1 MPDGLYPRPRFLP
14 AGDAALT
21 IELGDAIGAELNERV
36 LAFDAAI
43 QAAAIPGIVETVPT
57 YRSISVHYDPAMLGA
72 AELRAR
78 LDDLEIDP
86 EAGRT
91 ATRLWRIP
99 VAYGGAYGMDL
110 EHIAGLRGLTPER
123 VVELHGAAEYRVY
136 MIGFA
141 PGFSYLGGLD
151 ERLHTPRR
159 TEPRLRTPAGS
170 VSIGGMQAAVSSVEV
185 PSGWHMLGRTPVRTF
200 DLRRD
205 RPFLLSVG
213 DAVRFEPIAHG
224 EWEALDV
231 RAAAGE
237 TVARCEASP

>member
-1 MPDGLYPRPRFLP
+1 MTDGLYERPRFLA
-14 AGDAALT
+14 AGDAVLT
-21 IELGDAIGAELNERV
+21 IELGDAIGAELSERV
-36 LAFDAAI
+36 TAFDAAI
-43 QAAAIPGIVETVPT
+43 QAAAIEGIVETVPT
-57 YRSISVHYDPAMLGA
+57 YRSLSVHYDPAVLDA
-72 AELRAR
+72 AALRAR
-78 LDDLEIDP
+78 IEALEIDP
-86 EAGRT
+86 AAGRNP
-91 ATRLWRIP
+91 ARLWHIP
-99 VAYGGAYGMDL
+99 VAYGGDYGMDL
-110 EHIAGLRGLTPER
+110 EHIAERHGLTPER
-123 VVELHGAAEYRVY
+123 VVELHSRGRYRVY

-205 RPFLLSVG
+205 RPFLFSIG

-224 EWEALDV
+224 EWAALEA

-237 TVARCEASP
+237 TVARCEDPS